1 MEDLNS
7 RMPSLTDAEF
17 NDLVKIIYDKTR
29 IQMSEHKR
37 ALVNS
42 RIIKRLRALNMSS
55 FKEYIDFLK
64 NVSDEEEITNFINAV
79 TTNKTDFFREN
90 KDFEYMKSNFLPSW
104 EISYQEGRV
113 KNLNLP

>member
-55 FKEYIDFLK
+55 FKEYIDYLLQYP
-64 NVSDEEEITNFINAV
+64 
-79 TTNKTDFFREN
+79 
-90 KDFEYMKSNFLPSW
+90 KDKGKIKRTQPYRIPDQVLTYSLIIMSNFLGA
-104 EISYQEGRV
+104 YH
-113 KNLNLP
+113 

>member
-1 MEDLNS
+1 MEDLTS

-55 FKEYIDFLK
+55 FK
-64 NVSDEEEITNFINAV
+64 
-79 TTNKTDFFREN
+79 
-90 KDFEYMKSNFLPSW
+90 
-104 EISYQEGRV
+104 
-113 KNLNLP
+113 

>member
-64 NVSDEEEITNFINAV
+64 NVFV
-79 TTNKTDFFREN
+79 NKFLNSYLEEN
-90 KDFEYMKSNFLPSW
+90 KVSDN
-104 EISYQEGRV
+104 
-113 KNLNLP
+113 

>member
-64 NVSDEEEITNFINAV
+64 NVFV
-79 TTNKTDFFREN
+79 NKFLNSYLEEN
-90 KDFEYMKSNFLPSW
+90 KVSDYW
-104 EISYQEGRV
+104 
-113 KNLNLP
+113 

>member
-42 RIIKRLRALNMSS
+42 RIIKRLRSLNMSS
-55 FKEYIDFLK
+55 FKESKWLFICEILFLLYLDFK
-64 NVSDEEEITNFINAV
+64 NENLSFKVSR
-79 TTNKTDFFREN
+79 KCSRE
-90 KDFEYMKSNFLPSW
+90 FESF
-104 EISYQEGRV
+104 
-113 KNLNLP
+113 NLYVVRI

>member
-1 MEDLNS
+1 MIYGRFKFSYAIFD
-7 RMPSLTDAEF
+7 RTPSLTIW
-17 NDLVKIIYDKTR
+17 LKLLYDKTR

-79 TTNKTDFFREN
+79 TTNKTDFF
-90 KDFEYMKSNFLPSW
+90 
-104 EISYQEGRV
+104 
-113 KNLNLP
+113 

>member
-42 RIIKRLRALNMSS
+42 RIIKRLRALKIYY
-55 FKEYIDFLK
+55 FKEYIYFLK
-64 NVSDEEEITNFINAV
+64 KLSH
-79 TTNKTDFFREN
+79 
-90 KDFEYMKSNFLPSW
+90 
-104 EISYQEGRV
+104 
-113 KNLNLP
+113 